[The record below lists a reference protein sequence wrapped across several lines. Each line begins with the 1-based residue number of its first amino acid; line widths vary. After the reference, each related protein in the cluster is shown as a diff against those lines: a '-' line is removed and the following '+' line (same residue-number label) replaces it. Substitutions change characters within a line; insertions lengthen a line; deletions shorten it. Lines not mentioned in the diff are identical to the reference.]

1 MVPDKSKNLKDE
13 AKMGEIKMACFL
25 TEHNIPFNVAGHL
38 TNLIQ
43 NICRDSKIAN
53 ELTFNKT
60 KANAIITN
68 VTG

>member
-1 MVPDKSKNLKDE
+1 
-13 AKMGEIKMACFL
+13 MACFL

-38 TNLIQ
+38 KNLIH
-43 NICRDSKIAN
+43 NICQDSKIAN

-68 VTG
+68 VTGQAAENELVLSLQKINFL